1 RTGTACVTTRLRF
14 AVLRTGV
21 SPRASKRRAF
31 QHWCRWSTAVSVPP
45 CCLNSQSMPACFRV
59 QTSLPDHCSA
69 MKRSERLAS
78 SGAAAPGAAMNFA
91 CLQKNSWNAPSRNQ
105 NLPIS
110 DYLIYL
116 DRDSAEAVHVAF
128 NIILEVP
135 IGSDAKWHSGIH
147 CLNARLSRAKPT
159 GAGQTILGVVRFFA
173 RGLRFFR
180 FKIKNSIFCLGK
192 KERGF

>member
-1 RTGTACVTTRLRF
+1 
-14 AVLRTGV
+14 
-21 SPRASKRRAF
+21 
-31 QHWCRWSTAVSVPP
+31 
-45 CCLNSQSMPACFRV
+45 
-59 QTSLPDHCSA
+59 

-78 SGAAAPGAAMNFA
+78 SGAAAPGSAMNFA

-116 DRDSAEAVHVAF
+116 DRDSAEAVQVAF
-128 NIILEVP
+128 NVEVP

-159 GAGQTILGVVRFFA
+159 GAGQTILGVVRFF
-173 RGLRFFR
+173 LREVYDSFDLKSKIQFFVWGE
-180 FKIKNSIFCLGK
+180 KN
-192 KERGF
+192 